1 MKRFLF
7 LAAICLMPILFYACN
22 SIINHPIINHP
33 INVGKIQSVTK
44 DVTNFNGIDIRN
56 AMNADIT
63 ISDIEEVIVEAGE
76 NLHPYI
82 VVEVVNNV
90 LKIYYNEKNL
100 SINGDAPKIHIKM
113 KDLRTLKQTDVTNV
127 SLNSN
132 GFEFSTVSYNISG
145 ASKFSANNLRGN
157 KLDLKLSSVSKF
169 NCSELIV
176 ANCDFDISGA
186 SEFSAN
192 NLRGNKLDLKLSDVS
207 KFNCS
212 ELIVANCDFDVSGA
226 SKINVKGTC
235 DKLELDLSGASSFA
249 GFGFVSQY
257 ADLKL
262 SGASEAELTV
272 EKEFTIEASGA
283 SRCNYKGNPIIRKM
297 DITGA
302 SSVKKN

>member
-7 LAAICLMPILFYACN
+7 LVAICLMPILFYACN
-22 SIINHPIINHP
+22 SIINHPP
-33 INVGKIQSVTK
+33 MNVGKIQSVTK
-44 DVTNFNGIDIRN
+44 DVTDFNGIDIRD

-63 ISDIEEVIVEAGE
+63 ISDVEEVIVEAGE

-113 KDLRTLKQTDVTNV
+113 KDLRTLEQAGATNV

-132 GFEFSTVSYNISG
+132 GFEFSTVNCDISG
-145 ASKFSANNLRGN
+145 ASKFFANNLRGK
-157 KLDLKLSSVSKF
+157 KLNLELSGASKF

-176 ANCDFDISGA
+176 ATNCNFDI
-186 SEFSAN
+186 
-192 NLRGNKLDLKLSDVS
+192 
-207 KFNCS
+207 
-212 ELIVANCDFDVSGA
+212 SGA

-235 DKLELDLSGASSFA
+235 DKLKLDLSGASSFG

-257 ADLKL
+257 ANLEL
-262 SGASEAELTV
+262 SGASKAELTV
-272 EKEFTIEASGA
+272 EKELTIEASGV
-283 SRCNYKGNPIIRKM
+283 SHCNYKGNPIIRKM

-302 SSVKKN
+302 SSLKKEN